1 MKLIKVMRTTILILV
16 IVSALNL
23 VLWFGLKSKV
33 NPNNESEAIIEI
45 QN

>member
-16 IVSALNL
+16 ISALNL